1 MEWIGEFWWGF
12 EVVGGEVG
20 VVEESCSHADRTMEV
35 SRRFEKDEMSISA
48 NILRNLRT
56 TEPPHVLAFPNGRV
70 ATQPF
75 GDRAAR
81 L

>member
-48 NILRNLRT
+48 NISRNL
-56 TEPPHVLAFPNGRV
+56 
-70 ATQPF
+70 
-75 GDRAAR
+75 
-81 L
+81 